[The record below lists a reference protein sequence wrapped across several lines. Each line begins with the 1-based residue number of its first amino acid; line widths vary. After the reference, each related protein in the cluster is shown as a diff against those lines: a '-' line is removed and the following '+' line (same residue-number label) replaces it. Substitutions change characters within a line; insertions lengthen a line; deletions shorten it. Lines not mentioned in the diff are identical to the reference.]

1 MRRTLTHKR
10 KARNK
15 AGVGENR
22 VTIISD
28 YFKARP
34 GPDLGPFIVQPYASN
49 VIKRSIKSHI
59 NRREYKDAIVAFH
72 TNLIIFKNAL
82 QSTSQNLN
90 FKNRAKADL
99 LRTIPVGRTAGALLN
114 RPELLSNITEL
125 RTLLSGNFEY
135 PERFSAQ
142 YNHLLW
148 LLNETTT
155 MVRKGLDEKEI
166 DYPLIPQRS
175 ARARS
180 SPREVMDL
188 ALGFGKR
195 TRRMRRNR
203 RRS

>member
-1 MRRTLTHKR
+1 MRKTLKHKR

-59 NRREYKDAIVAFH
+59 NRREYKNAIVEFH
-72 TNLIIFKNAL
+72 TNLVYFKNAL

-135 PERFSAQ
+135 PQRFSAQ

-148 LLNETTT
+148 LINETTT
-155 MVRKGLDEKEI
+155 MVRRGLDEKEI
-166 DYPLIPQRS
+166 VYPLIPQRS
-175 ARARS
+175 TRARS
-180 SPREVMDL
+180 SPRDVMDL
-188 ALGFGKR
+188 ALGKR

>member
-1 MRRTLTHKR
+1 MRKTLKHKR

-28 YFKARP
+28 YFKT
-34 GPDLGPFIVQPYASN
+34 QPYAST
-49 VIKRSIKSHI
+49 VIKRNIKSHI
-59 NRREYKDAIVAFH
+59 NRRKYKNAIVEFH
-72 TNLIIFKNAL
+72 TNLVYFKNAL
-82 QSTSQNLN
+82 QSTSQNLD

-99 LRTIPVGRTAGALLN
+99 LRSIPVGRTAGALLN
-114 RPELLSNITEL
+114 RPEILSNITEL

-135 PERFSAQ
+135 PQRFSER

-148 LLNETTT
+148 LINETTT
-155 MVRKGLDEKEI
+155 MVKRGLDEKEI
-166 DYPLIPQRS
+166 AYPLIPQRS

-188 ALGFGKR
+188 ALGKR

>member
-1 MRRTLTHKR
+1 MRKTLKHKR

-28 YFKARP
+28 YS
-34 GPDLGPFIVQPYASN
+34 IV
-49 VIKRSIKSHI
+49 
-59 NRREYKDAIVAFH
+59 EFH
-72 TNLIIFKNAL
+72 TNLIRFKNAL
-82 QSTSQNLN
+82 QSQNID
-90 FKNRAKADL
+90 FKITAKTDL
-99 LRTIPVGRTAGALLN
+99 LRTIPEGQPASAFLN
-114 RPELLSNITEL
+114 RPGLIHNITEL

-155 MVRKGLDEKEI
+155 MVRKGLDEKGIE
-166 DYPLIPQRS
+166 YPLIPQRGT
-175 ARARS
+175 RAQS
-180 SPREVMDL
+180 SPRDVMDL
-188 ALGFGKR
+188 PLGLGKR

>member
-1 MRRTLTHKR
+1 MRKTLKHKR

-28 YFKARP
+28 YFKTRP

-59 NRREYKDAIVAFH
+59 NRREYKNAIVEFH
-72 TNLIIFKNAL
+72 TNLVYFKNAL
-82 QSTSQNLN
+82 QSTSQNLD

-135 PERFSAQ
+135 PQRFSAQ

-148 LLNETTT
+148 LINETTT
-155 MVRKGLDEKEI
+155 MVRRGLDEKEI
-166 DYPLIPQRS
+166 VYPLIPQRS
-175 ARARS
+175 TRARS
-180 SPREVMDL
+180 SPRDVMDL
-188 ALGFGKR
+188 ALGKR

>member
-1 MRRTLTHKR
+1 MRKTLKHKR

-28 YFKARP
+28 YFKERP
-34 GPDLGPFIVQPYASN
+34 GSAIN
-49 VIKRSIKSHI
+49 VIKRNIKSHI
-59 NRREYKDAIVAFH
+59 NRRKYKDAIVEFH

-82 QSTSQNLN
+82 QSQNLN

-125 RTLLSGNFEY
+125 RTLLNDNFEY

-155 MVRKGLDEKEI
+155 MVRKGLDEKGI
-166 DYPLIPQRS
+166 NYPLIPQRS

-188 ALGFGKR
+188 QLGLGKR

>member
-1 MRRTLTHKR
+1 MRKTLKHKR

-28 YFKARP
+28 YFKERP
-34 GPDLGPFIVQPYASN
+34 GSAIN
-49 VIKRSIKSHI
+49 VIKRNIKSHI
-59 NRREYKDAIVAFH
+59 NRRKYKDAIVEFH

-82 QSTSQNLN
+82 QSQNLN

-125 RTLLSGNFEY
+125 RTLLNDNFEY

-155 MVRKGLDEKEI
+155 MVRKGLDEKGIE
-166 DYPLIPQRS
+166 YPLIPQRS

-188 ALGFGKR
+188 QLELGKR
-195 TRRMRRNR
+195 TRRMHRNR

>member
-1 MRRTLTHKR
+1 MRKTLKHKR

-28 YFKARP
+28 YFKERP
-34 GPDLGPFIVQPYASN
+34 GSAIN
-49 VIKRSIKSHI
+49 VIKRNIKSHI
-59 NRREYKDAIVAFH
+59 NRRKYKDAIVEFH

-82 QSTSQNLN
+82 QSQNLN

-135 PERFSAQ
+135 PQIYSTE

-148 LLNETTT
+148 LLNETIT
-155 MVRKGLDEKEI
+155 MVKRGLHEKQI
-166 DYPLIPQRS
+166 DYPLIPQRE

-180 SPREVMDL
+180 SPRDVMDL
-188 ALGFGKR
+188 ELLARGKR
-195 TRRMRRNR
+195 TRRR
-203 RRS
+203 RRHIN